1 MPALKRCTLYIVDS
15 MRYTVYDVETSLP
28 VAAEATSV
36 QCARA
41 MGIKLSS
48 FYKAVHVSENR
59 GGAPGKRW
67 HIIKHPGPKEC
78 VNVRLPRNKKYT
90 VYDNRTDF
98 PVIVGGNAYECC
110 EAMGIKPDSFRS
122 LVCRAKKGINKRW
135 TIIEEDYTDE

>member
-1 MPALKRCTLYIVDS
+1 

-28 VAAEATSV
+28 VVVEATSL
-36 QCARA
+36 QCTKA
-41 MGIKLSS
+41 MGIKLRS
-48 FYKAVHVSENR
+48 FYKAVHLSNQR

-67 HIIKHPGPKEC
+67 HIIKYPGPKEC
-78 VNVRLPRNKKYT
+78 IHVRLPRNKRYT

-135 TIIEEDYTDE
+135 TIVEEDFYDAEDEDGK